1 VPPPSVL
8 FLSGGDH
15 GLAGVDDAL
24 VGHGLVVLLALLA
37 ALFLAIGI
45 VVRQRATMDVPAEHG
60 VSSVMVLTLI
70 RRPLWWAGTAAAVA
84 GYVFQALA
92 LVKGSLLLVQPI
104 LVSALLFALPMSA
117 RLARRRVTRGE
128 WAWAVLLTL
137 ALAVFVVLA
146 KTQPGDY
153 EASLPTSA
161 LVALICTAAVMAC
174 VLVAIRTIGWRRAVL
189 LAVAVGVL
197 FGVVAVLT
205 KLVMHLLTHE
215 GLRTVLT
222 TPVLY
227 LLAVLGIV
235 AVLLQ
240 QSSFHAGSLQTSVPT
255 MLVLEPVIAVVL
267 GAVVLGE
274 HLTVNGAKAIALTI
288 AITAMA
294 AATIA
299 LGRDEGAYEEVLE
312 AAMASRRR

>member
-1 VPPPSVL
+1 
-8 FLSGGDH
+8 
-15 GLAGVDDAL
+15 L
-24 VGHGLVVLLALLA
+24 VGQGLTVLLALLA

-45 VVRQRATMDVPAEHG
+45 VVRQRATVDVPAEHG

-92 LVKGSLLLVQPI
+92 LANGSLLLVQPI

-117 RLARRRVTRGE
+117 RLAHRSVTRGE
-128 WAWAVLLTL
+128 WAWALLLTL

-146 KTQPGDY
+146 KTRPGDY
-153 EASLPTSA
+153 EASLPSSA
-161 LVALICTAAVMAC
+161 LVALVCTAAVTAC
-174 VLVAIRTIGWRRAVL
+174 VIVAVRTAGWKRAVL

-205 KLVMHLLTHE
+205 KLVMHLLVHE
-215 GLRTVLT
+215 GLRYVLT

-227 LLAVLGIV
+227 LLVVLGIV
-235 AVLLQ
+235 AVILQ

-255 MLVLEPVIAVVL
+255 MLVLEPVIAVML

-274 HLTVNGAKAIALTI
+274 HLTVNGLQAVALTVAIA
-288 AITAMA
+288 AMA

-299 LGRDEGAYEEVLE
+299 LGRDEGAYEEELE
-312 AAMASRRR
+312 ATMASRR